1 MCSEGEIICSESR
14 ALMRRI
20 MSEVD
25 IPKALQLVREKIAAA
40 SAGIGGPAPR
50 LVAVSKTKPKE
61 LVIAAYNEGQ
71 RHFGENY
78 IQELLE
84 KANSAE
90 ILRDCPDIKWH
101 FIGRLQSNKVPK
113 LPKIPNLFMVETL
126 ESQKTAHALNTAWAA
141 SGHSPLNVLVQ
152 VNTSG
157 EEQKNG
163 IEPKDASQLVKFI
176 VGECPS
182 LKFAGLMTIGMA
194 EYDKNSGPNPDFV
207 CLAKCKEELC
217 KELEFSAS
225 DVELSMG
232 MSADFEEA
240 IRMGSTNVRVG
251 STIFGHREYAPKT

>member
-1 MCSEGEIICSESR
+1 
-14 ALMRRI
+14 MRRI

-25 IPKALQLVREKIAAA
+25 VARALQLVREKITVA
-40 SAGIGGPAPR
+40 SAGLPGPSPR

-78 IQELLE
+78 IQELVE
-84 KANSAE
+84 KANNPE
-90 ILRDCPDIKWH
+90 ILRDCPQIKWH
-101 FIGRLQSNKVPK
+101 FIGRLQSNKVSK

-126 ESQKTAHALNTAWAA
+126 ESQKTADALNSAWTS
-141 SGHSPLNVLVQ
+141 SGLPPLNVMVQ

-163 IEPKDASQLVKFI
+163 VEPRGASQLVKFL
-176 VGECPS
+176 VKECPS

-194 EYDKNSGPNPDFV
+194 EHENIRPNPDFL
-207 CLAKCKEELC
+207 CLAKCREQVCSELG
-217 KELEFSAS
+217 LDVS

-251 STIFGHREYAPKT
+251 STIFGQRNYGPKT

>member
-1 MCSEGEIICSESR
+1 MCED
-14 ALMRRI
+14 
-20 MSEVD
+20 VV
-25 IPKALQLVREKIAAA
+25 KALRLVREKISAA
-40 SAGIGGPAPR
+40 SKDLSGPTPR

-126 ESQKTAHALNTAWAA
+126 ESQKTAAALNTTWAA
-141 SGHSPLNVLVQ
+141 HDLPPLGVMVQ

-163 IEPKDASQLVKFI
+163 IEPRDVSQLVKFLSS
-176 VGECPS
+176 ECPS
-182 LKFAGLMTIGMA
+182 LKFSGLMTIGMA
-194 EYDKNSGPNPDFV
+194 EHDQSGPNPDFV
-207 CLAKCKEELC
+207 CLAKCREDLCAELG
-217 KELEFSAS
+217 LNLQ

-240 IRMGSTNVRVG
+240 IRMGSTSVRVG
-251 STIFGHREYAPKT
+251 STIFGQRNYAPKT

>member
-1 MCSEGEIICSESR
+1 
-14 ALMRRI
+14 

-25 IPKALQLVREKIAAA
+25 VARALQLVRGKIAAV
-40 SAGIGGPAPR
+40 SAGLPGPTPR

-71 RHFGENY
+71 RNFGENY

-84 KANSAE
+84 KANDPE
-90 ILRDCPDIKWH
+90 ILRDCPQIRWH
-101 FIGRLQSNKVPK
+101 FIGRLQSKKVNK

-126 ESQKTAHALNTAWAA
+126 ESQKTAGALNNAWTA
-141 SGHSPLNVLVQ
+141 SGLPPLNVMVQ

-163 IEPKDASQLVKFI
+163 IEPRDASELVKFLMK
-176 VGECPS
+176 ECPS

-194 EYDKNSGPNPDFV
+194 ERDNTGPNPDFL
-207 CLAKCKEELC
+207 CLAKCREEMC
-217 KELEFSAS
+217 SELGLSVS

-232 MSADFEEA
+232 MSADFEDA

-251 STIFGHREYAPKT
+251 STIFGQRNYGPEN

>member
-1 MCSEGEIICSESR
+1 
-14 ALMRRI
+14 

-25 IPKALQLVREKIAAA
+25 IPKALQLVREKITAA
-40 SAGIGGPAPR
+40 SAGLAGPTPR

-61 LVIAAYNEGQ
+61 LVITAYNEGQ

-78 IQELLE
+78 IQELVE

-90 ILRDCPDIKWH
+90 LLRDCPDIKWH

-113 LPKIPNLFMVETL
+113 FPKIPNLFMVETL
-126 ESQKTAHALNTAWAA
+126 ESQKTAHALNNAWAA
-141 SGHSPLNVLVQ
+141 SGRSPLNVMVQ

-163 IEPKDASQLVKFI
+163 IEPKDASRLVKFI

-194 EYDKNSGPNPDFV
+194 EYDKSGPNPDFL

-217 KELEFSAS
+217 KELGFSAS

-232 MSADFEEA
+232 MSGDFEEA

-251 STIFGHREYAPKT
+251 STIFGHRNYAQKTQNLETEQN

>member
-1 MCSEGEIICSESR
+1 MQKVMCED
-14 ALMRRI
+14 
-20 MSEVD
+20 VV
-25 IPKALQLVREKIAAA
+25 KALRLVREKISAAAA
-40 SAGIGGPAPR
+40 SKELPGPIPR

-90 ILRDCPDIKWH
+90 ILRDCPDIRWH
-101 FIGRLQSNKVPK
+101 FIGRLQSNKVAK

-126 ESQKTAHALNTAWAA
+126 ESQKTAAALNSSWAA
-141 SGHSPLNVLVQ
+141 HSLPPLGVMVQ

-163 IEPKDASQLVKFI
+163 IEPRDVSQLVKFLL
-176 VGECPS
+176 GECPS
-182 LKFAGLMTIGMA
+182 LKFSGLMTIGMA
-194 EYDKNSGPNPDFV
+194 EHDQGSGPNPDFV
-207 CLAKCKEELC
+207 CLAKCREELC
-217 KELEFSAS
+217 AELGLNLP

-251 STIFGHREYAPKT
+251 STIFGHRNYAPKT

>member
-1 MCSEGEIICSESR
+1 
-14 ALMRRI
+14 MRMI

-25 IPKALQLVREKIAAA
+25 VARALKLVREKIAAA
-40 SAGIGGPAPR
+40 SAGLPGPSPR

-71 RHFGENY
+71 RNFGENY
-78 IQELLE
+78 IQELLD
-84 KANSAE
+84 KANSPE
-90 ILRDCPDIKWH
+90 IRRDCPQIKWH
-101 FIGRLQSNKVPK
+101 FIGRLQSNKVTK

-126 ESQKTAHALNTAWAA
+126 ESQKIADALNNVWTS
-141 SGHSPLNVLVQ
+141 SGRPPLNVMVQ

-163 IEPKDASQLVKFI
+163 IEPRDASQLVKFLTK
-176 VGECPS
+176 ECPS

-194 EYDKNSGPNPDFV
+194 EHDNTGPNPDFL
-207 CLAKCKEELC
+207 CLAKCREQVCNELG
-217 KELEFSAS
+217 LNVS

-251 STIFGHREYAPKT
+251 STIFGHRNYAPKT

>member
-1 MCSEGEIICSESR
+1 
-14 ALMRRI
+14 

-25 IPKALQLVREKIAAA
+25 VVRALQFVREKIAAV
-40 SAGIGGPAPR
+40 SAGLPGPTPR

-71 RHFGENY
+71 RNFGENY

-84 KANSAE
+84 KANNPE
-90 ILRDCPDIKWH
+90 ILRDCPQIRWH
-101 FIGRLQSNKVPK
+101 FIGRLQSNKVNK
-113 LPKIPNLFMVETL
+113 FPKIPNLFMVETL
-126 ESQKTAHALNTAWAA
+126 ESQKTAGALNNAWSS
-141 SGHSPLNVLVQ
+141 SGFPPLSVMVQ

-163 IEPKDASQLVKFI
+163 IEPRDASQLVKFLME
-176 VGECPS
+176 ECPS

-194 EYDKNSGPNPDFV
+194 EHDNTGPNPDFL
-207 CLAKCKEELC
+207 CLAKCREQICSELG
-217 KELEFSAS
+217 LNVS

-232 MSADFEEA
+232 MSGDFEEA

-251 STIFGHREYAPKT
+251 STIFGQRNYGPKT

>member
-1 MCSEGEIICSESR
+1 
-14 ALMRRI
+14 MRRI

-25 IPKALQLVREKIAAA
+25 VVRSLQLVREKIAAA
-40 SAGIGGPAPR
+40 AAGLPGPTPR

-71 RHFGENY
+71 RNFGENY
-78 IQELLE
+78 IQELLD
-84 KANSAE
+84 KANSPE
-90 ILRDCPDIKWH
+90 ILRDCPQIKWH
-101 FIGRLQSNKVPK
+101 FIGRLQSNKVAK
-113 LPKIPNLFMVETL
+113 LPKIPNLFMAETL
-126 ESQKTAHALNTAWAA
+126 ESQKTASALNNAWTS
-141 SGHSPLNVLVQ
+141 SGLPPLNVMVQ

-163 IEPKDASQLVKFI
+163 IEPGDASQLVKFLMK
-176 VGECPS
+176 ECPS

-194 EYDKNSGPNPDFV
+194 EHDNTGPNPDFV
-207 CLAKCKEELC
+207 CLAKCREQVCNELGL
-217 KELEFSAS
+217 KVS

-251 STIFGHREYAPKT
+251 STIFGQRNYAPKT